1 MIDFFSQ
8 GHANL
13 PKSWRSQCRGKLE
26 NQTKDNVQFN
36 QFPFVYF
43 RTHDQMRCSFV
54 VSQKKMN
61 KEHTRGDRSHS
72 YRLKLSHD
80 ISLIFFLRLN
90 TTWTKEKPETGHQ
103 EQGITV
109 VSINF
114 KESLWETEQKKHCLK
129 ANTVLL
135 KG

>member
-1 MIDFFSQ
+1 MIDFLVRDMQ
-8 GHANL
+8 ICLNL
-13 PKSWRSQCRGKLE
+13 GDHNVEVSWKIKQKTMFNSTKL
-26 NQTKDNVQFN
+26 
-36 QFPFVYF
+36 PFVYF

>member
-1 MIDFFSQ
+1 M
-8 GHANL
+8 
-13 PKSWRSQCRGKLE
+13 RS
-26 NQTKDNVQFN
+26 
-36 QFPFVYF
+36 
-43 RTHDQMRCSFV
+43 SFV

-80 ISLIFFLRLN
+80 ISLIFLRLN

-109 VSINF
+109 VSINI
-114 KESLWETEQKKHCLK
+114 KESLWGTEQKKHCLK

>member
-43 RTHDQMRCSFV
+43 RTHDQMRSSFV

-80 ISLIFFLRLN
+80 ISLIFFCGSIQR
-90 TTWTKEKPETGHQ
+90 
-103 EQGITV
+103 EQRKSLKQVIRNR
-109 VSINF
+109 VSQW
-114 KESLWETEQKKHCLK
+114 S
-129 ANTVLL
+129 A
-135 KG
+135 